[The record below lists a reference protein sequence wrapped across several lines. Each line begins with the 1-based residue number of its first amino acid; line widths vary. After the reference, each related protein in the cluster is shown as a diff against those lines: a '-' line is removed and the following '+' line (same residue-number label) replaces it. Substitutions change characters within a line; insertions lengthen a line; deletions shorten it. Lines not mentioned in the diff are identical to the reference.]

1 MYVSNETIHICG
13 VAVTAYPREKSLN
26 ANWKIIKLIDATCF
40 QPKNHYRVLF
50 FRLEWVL
57 GNMFQP
63 LDDYISSKLIGKKLI
78 PWALCRNINLIRQ
91 IHPSK
96 LSKIESIYI
105 FRCFS
110 LVVYVVVNN
119 TRIFLS
125 MVKPSGYFQ
134 NRK

>member
-13 VAVTAYPREKSLN
+13 VAETAYPREKSLN
-26 ANWKIIKLIDATCF
+26 ANWKIINWLIFLRVFIFKLKKYF
-40 QPKNHYRVLF
+40 RVIF

-57 GNMFQP
+57 GNMFRP
-63 LDDYISSKLIGKKLI
+63 LDDYIIYLQGSKEKFILR
-78 PWALCRNINLIRQ
+78 ALCKNINLIRQ

-119 TRIFLS
+119 TRLRSLS
-125 MVKPSGYFQ
+125 SVG
-134 NRK
+134 